1 MKVANNSPHEIKHFT
16 FGKVDNS
23 LDLCFGWNVDVIDI
37 HQNFPFALQ
46 SRVQHPQSKLK
57 QSFKS

>member
-1 MKVANNSPHEIKHFT
+1 MKVAKLYKEEV
-16 FGKVDNS
+16 GKVDLIN
-23 LDLCFGWNVDVIDI
+23 I

-46 SRVQHPQSKLK
+46 SRVQHPQSLKLK

>member
-1 MKVANNSPHEIKHFT
+1 MNVVNNLPHEIKHFT

-37 HQNFPFALQ
+37 HRRCPNFENGSLVGRN
-46 SRVQHPQSKLK
+46 S
-57 QSFKS
+57 